1 MKRKFRLTRTTDFER
16 VRRFGKSYAHPF
28 IVLIALPNEMSHSR
42 FAVGAGRSIGNA
54 VQRNR
59 AKRIL
64 RETIRPLIPNISAG
78 WDMVILARKPMATAR
93 LNEINFAMTSL
104 LKQAE
109 LLEKTA

>member
-1 MKRKFRLTRTTDFER
+1 M
-16 VRRFGKSYAHPF
+16 RRFGKSYAHPF

-42 FAVGAGRSIGNA
+42 FGVGAGRSIGNA

-59 AKRIL
+59 AKRVL

-78 WDMVILARKPMATAR
+78 WDMVFLARKPMANAKFS
-93 LNEINFAMTSL
+93 EINLVVTNL
-104 LKQAE
+104 LQQAE